1 MKKIILI
8 VFMFIT
14 LCLGIFSVAY
24 VKYGI
29 LNKPEPV
36 DTVYCGI
43 DDSLGD
49 TLISDTLLD
58 GTHI

>member
-8 VFMFIT
+8 VFIA
-14 LCLGIFSVAY
+14 LCLGIFTTAY